1 MPYPDSLAVATED
14 ARRLCQDGDLAGA
27 HLVLRDALAGLPP
40 QVRDPDVAVATRLF
54 ASVLAA
60 LGDPHTARS
69 SAEVAYDTC
78 LDVFGPTHAETLAA
92 AATLASVL
100 RTMGSHADAG
110 ELYEYLAETLSTV
123 EGSRSRPALAAQ
135 ADLATA
141 WHAQGDCAR
150 ARATLAAALAAHRE
164 AYGEG
169 DPASIRM
176 AARLGRMARDCGE
189 FAVAQEYLDEARLAC
204 QYHLPADDPLTFAVV
219 ALQHAPPDPDH
230 QCGHGRTQTV
240 PVQRARVIEWPPDEA
255 PEPVTAPPALVPA
268 PVQIA
273 TVPAPARRPRHRAAT
288 TRIAVLLGL
297 AAVLVAAG
305 AGAVALA
312 RTRAPQSTDTAQTS
326 ATGSPTTAPAVAAE
340 APRDI
345 RLVDHGTSVEL
356 TWILPAGAEG
366 PLFVSGSS
374 GNNPA
379 RPFQTLLPGST
390 TYTVFGLNPTLQYC
404 FVLTLVYSTEVTAGS
419 DPVCTRRGA

>member
-1 MPYPDSLAVATED
+1 
-14 ARRLCQDGDLAGA
+14 
-27 HLVLRDALAGLPP
+27 
-40 QVRDPDVAVATRLF
+40 
-54 ASVLAA
+54 
-60 LGDPHTARS
+60 
-69 SAEVAYDTC
+69 
-78 LDVFGPTHAETLAA
+78 
-92 AATLASVL
+92 
-100 RTMGSHADAG
+100 
-110 ELYEYLAETLSTV
+110 
-123 EGSRSRPALAAQ
+123 
-135 ADLATA
+135 
-141 WHAQGDCAR
+141 
-150 ARATLAAALAAHRE
+150 
-164 AYGEG
+164 
-169 DPASIRM
+169 
-176 AARLGRMARDCGE
+176 
-189 FAVAQEYLDEARLAC
+189 
-204 QYHLPADDPLTFAVV
+204 
-219 ALQHAPPDPDH
+219 
-230 QCGHGRTQTV
+230 
-240 PVQRARVIEWPPDEA
+240 
-255 PEPVTAPPALVPA
+255 
-268 PVQIA
+268 
-273 TVPAPARRPRHRAAT
+273 
-288 TRIAVLLGL
+288 VLLGL